1 MTSRKTKCVSPSLGS
16 YTDIPSGSE
25 IEVSIVV
32 DDMMNPEISGNVC
45 RIINVDRCHVVYP
58 SGILGPL

>member
-1 MTSRKTKCVSPSLGS
+1 MTSRKTKCTSPSLDL
-16 YTDIPSGSE
+16 YKDVPSE

-45 RIINVDRCHVVYP
+45 KIVNVDRCHVVYP
-58 SGILGPL
+58 SGVLGPL